1 MYNVKKAFGGILMK
15 KLGFGLMR
23 LPLTN
28 PSDSKSIDI
37 NEFCKMTD
45 AFIEKGFTYFD
56 TAYMYHDGKSEC
68 AVKEALVKRYPR
80 DSFTLTDKMPVWYL
94 KEKEDMQRIF
104 DDQCERCGVDYFD
117 YYLVHSLDDENYALA
132 QKFGAFDFVANLQ
145 KQGKVKTIGFSFHG
159 DDKLLERILKE
170 HPEMQIVQLQI
181 NYLDWESE
189 KIQSR
194 RCYEI
199 ARRYNKP
206 VIIMEPVKGGRLA
219 DLPEKADKLLKA
231 YNPDVSAASWA
242 IRFAASHDG
251 VMTVLSGMSDMTQLN
266 DNTGY
271 MQNFEP
277 LNNDEQEII
286 KQVTEIIKSMVVV
299 DCTGC
304 EYCVSGCPMNIAIP
318 KYFSVYNKKVNK
330 EKGLSVTPKE
340 QYEELKNTF
349 GSPKDCI
356 ACGQCESHCP
366 QHLQIIQNLRLV
378 ADMFE

>member
-1 MYNVKKAFGGILMK
+1 MK

-219 DLPEKADKLLKA
+219 DLPEK
-231 YNPDVSAASWA
+231 PIS
-242 IRFAASHDG
+242 F
-251 VMTVLSGMSDMTQLN
+251 
-266 DNTGY
+266 
-271 MQNFEP
+271 
-277 LNNDEQEII
+277 
-286 KQVTEIIKSMVVV
+286 
-299 DCTGC
+299 
-304 EYCVSGCPMNIAIP
+304 
-318 KYFSVYNKKVNK
+318 
-330 EKGLSVTPKE
+330 
-340 QYEELKNTF
+340 
-349 GSPKDCI
+349 
-356 ACGQCESHCP
+356 
-366 QHLQIIQNLRLV
+366 
-378 ADMFE
+378 

>member
-1 MYNVKKAFGGILMK
+1 MK

-56 TAYMYHDGKSEC
+56 AAYMYHDGKSEC

-159 DDKLLERILKE
+159 DDKLLERILKG
-170 HPEMQIVQLQI
+170 HPEMQIV
-181 NYLDWESE
+181 
-189 KIQSR
+189 
-194 RCYEI
+194 
-199 ARRYNKP
+199 
-206 VIIMEPVKGGRLA
+206 
-219 DLPEKADKLLKA
+219 
-231 YNPDVSAASWA
+231 
-242 IRFAASHDG
+242 
-251 VMTVLSGMSDMTQLN
+251 
-266 DNTGY
+266 
-271 MQNFEP
+271 
-277 LNNDEQEII
+277 
-286 KQVTEIIKSMVVV
+286 
-299 DCTGC
+299 
-304 EYCVSGCPMNIAIP
+304 
-318 KYFSVYNKKVNK
+318 
-330 EKGLSVTPKE
+330 
-340 QYEELKNTF
+340 
-349 GSPKDCI
+349 
-356 ACGQCESHCP
+356 
-366 QHLQIIQNLRLV
+366 
-378 ADMFE
+378 

>member
-1 MYNVKKAFGGILMK
+1 MK

-117 YYLVHSLDDENYALA
+117 YYLVHSLDDENYALT

-231 YNPDVSAASWA
+231 YNPDASAASWA

>member
-1 MYNVKKAFGGILMK
+1 
-15 KLGFGLMR
+15 
-23 LPLTN
+23 
-28 PSDSKSIDI
+28 
-37 NEFCKMTD
+37 
-45 AFIEKGFTYFD
+45 
-56 TAYMYHDGKSEC
+56 
-68 AVKEALVKRYPR
+68 
-80 DSFTLTDKMPVWYL
+80 
-94 KEKEDMQRIF
+94 
-104 DDQCERCGVDYFD
+104 
-117 YYLVHSLDDENYALA
+117 
-132 QKFGAFDFVANLQ
+132 
-145 KQGKVKTIGFSFHG
+145 
-159 DDKLLERILKE
+159 
-170 HPEMQIVQLQI
+170 MQIVQLQI

-231 YNPDVSAASWA
+231 YNPDASAASWA

-318 KYFSVYNKKVNK
+318 KYFSVYNKNVNK

-340 QYEELKNTF
+340 QYEELKKTF

>member
-1 MYNVKKAFGGILMK
+1 
-15 KLGFGLMR
+15 
-23 LPLTN
+23 
-28 PSDSKSIDI
+28 
-37 NEFCKMTD
+37 
-45 AFIEKGFTYFD
+45 
-56 TAYMYHDGKSEC
+56 
-68 AVKEALVKRYPR
+68 
-80 DSFTLTDKMPVWYL
+80 
-94 KEKEDMQRIF
+94 
-104 DDQCERCGVDYFD
+104 
-117 YYLVHSLDDENYALA
+117 
-132 QKFGAFDFVANLQ
+132 
-145 KQGKVKTIGFSFHG
+145 
-159 DDKLLERILKE
+159 
-170 HPEMQIVQLQI
+170 
-181 NYLDWESE
+181 
-189 KIQSR
+189 
-194 RCYEI
+194 
-199 ARRYNKP
+199 
-206 VIIMEPVKGGRLA
+206 
-219 DLPEKADKLLKA
+219 
-231 YNPDVSAASWA
+231 
-242 IRFAASHDG
+242 
-251 VMTVLSGMSDMTQLN
+251 MSDMTQLN